1 MKKRNDSDASLH
13 NFQIL
18 MNSNYSEAKL
28 KNKDLDLKKPK
39 NQIKNQKSF
48 NYRDTSKLKDIK

>member
-1 MKKRNDSDASLH
+1 
-13 NFQIL
+13 

-48 NYRDTSKLKDIK
+48 NYRDTSKLKDIKSGKS